1 MKIEAIKAVAKLR
14 SQLAIVKEA
23 KQESY
28 DKWLKTNS
36 LLISSVEIATKYL
49 QEAEDAIRLEAIEEY
64 KLCPSNKAIA
74 PGVTIKIFDIL
85 EYEPGKALDWALEHK
100 LALKLDTPKLEHKLA
115 LKLDTPKF
123 EKLAKISPPD
133 FVGIGQE
140 PRCQIAGD
148 LEKVLEELRPTFQE

>member
-28 DKWLKTNS
+28 DKWIKTNS

-100 LALKLDTPKLEHKLA
+100 LALKLDTPK
-115 LKLDTPKF
+115 F

-140 PRCQIAGD
+140 PRCQIATD
-148 LEKVLEELRPTFQE
+148 LEKVLEELRPTFQEREACKVQNDLK